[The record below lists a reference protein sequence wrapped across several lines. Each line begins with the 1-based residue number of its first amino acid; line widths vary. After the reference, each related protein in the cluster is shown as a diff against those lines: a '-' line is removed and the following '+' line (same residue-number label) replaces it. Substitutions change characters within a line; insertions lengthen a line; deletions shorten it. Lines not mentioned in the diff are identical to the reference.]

1 MNLRTG
7 LIQRAELLDASRAGN
22 NLVWKSPMM
31 RLLKTVSLATLTVL
45 GLVWFGFSLLSV
57 AQDGLRGLIM
67 NLPNALSWLDL
78 LAIVGVALRWEFV
91 GGLLALMAGIAAA
104 AFFNALANP
113 VVLLAVVAPLSL
125 RVLA

>member
-1 MNLRTG
+1 MLAV
-7 LIQRAELLDASRAGN
+7 QDN

-31 RLLKTVSLATLTVL
+31 RLLKTVSLAILTVP